1 MDKSERLRPAGR
13 LENYFPARGLA
24 GHSNVA
30 VSATYVLPNTFTRP
44 LKEYAYGACETVITQ
59 NPILSAIPVKDSHD
73 TWFFRLPEIDLT
85 QSVSFQRRGHD
96 YPTEDQP
103 DIELCNLLQVQQKFE
118 FTAPLPFWRLIM
130 LTEPTEQR
138 FTAVYIFHHAI
149 GDGIS
154 GKAFHETFREALHDA
169 AAFLAQ
175 GGITRQV
182 IPSPKVPLLPSLETL
197 HPCSISSTFLLQKV
211 IQIKL
216 WPYHDPGLWTGPKS
230 YTPVDIEIRQIV
242 IPETISTT
250 LRKKCRQ
257 NHATITSAL
266 HTAVA
271 HSLLA
276 HLPEEY
282 TRLQAIGAMS
292 TRRWLKE
299 EGGVTDQSMG
309 VWVMDFKES
318 FFREEMDQYPP
329 DSFLCGVARKSCT
342 TIKEVLSRKG
352 KDSSVGLLRY
362 LDGHGF
368 IRGKIG
374 KDRDGSFKASNLGV
388 LKAGQEKA
396 SWPQIRRMMFA
407 QPFDGVSAPLAVSS
421 ITGGD
426 GCLVV
431 TITWQKGLADSAM
444 FDGVV
449 DMIARELRH
458 AAR

>member
-1 MDKSERLRPAGR
+1 
-13 LENYFPARGLA
+13 LA

-44 LKEYAYGACETVITQ
+44 LKEYAYRACETVITK

-73 TWFFRLPEIDLT
+73 TWFFRLPGIDLT

-103 DIELCNLLQVQQKFE
+103 DIELCNLLQVQQKSE
-118 FTAPLPFWRLIM
+118 FTAPLPFWRLII
-130 LTEPTEQR
+130 LTEPTERR
-138 FTAVYIFHHAI
+138 FTA
-149 GDGIS
+149 
-154 GKAFHETFREALHDA
+154 
-169 AAFLAQ
+169 
-175 GGITRQV
+175 
-182 IPSPKVPLLPSLETL
+182 
-197 HPCSISSTFLLQKV
+197 
-211 IQIKL
+211 IKL
-216 WPYHDPGLWTGPKS
+216 WPYRDPGLWTGPKS

-242 IPETISTT
+242 ISETISTT

-271 HSLLA
+271 RSLLA

-318 FFREEMDQYPP
+318 FFREEMDQHPP
-329 DSFLCGVARKSCT
+329 DSFLWGVARKSCT

-388 LKAGQEKA
+388 LEAGQERV
-396 SWPQIRRMMFA
+396 SWPQIGRMMFA

-431 TITWQKGLADSAM
+431 TITWQKGLADSTM

-458 AAR
+458 